1 MEPLHGEDV
10 ERVDNIK
17 FLGIHFPSDLT
28 WSTQI
33 ALPVE
38 EGPTQTFLSQ
48 EAQKDWTP
56 PQLLT
61 NFYKTT

>member
-10 ERVDNIK
+10 EWVDNIK
-17 FLGIHFPSDLT
+17 FLDIHFPSDLT

-33 ALPVE
+33 AYLLKKA
-38 EGPTQTFLSQ
+38 QHRLFFLR
-48 EAQKDWTP
+48 KHKRTGLP
-56 PQLLT
+56 PQLLA